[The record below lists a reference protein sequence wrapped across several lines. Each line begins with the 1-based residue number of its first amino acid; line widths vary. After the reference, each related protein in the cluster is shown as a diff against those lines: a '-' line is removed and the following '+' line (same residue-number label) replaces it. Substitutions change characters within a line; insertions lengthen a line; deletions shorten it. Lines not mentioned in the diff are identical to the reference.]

1 MNTSEAF
8 IKLLKLR
15 SAPGPLIWLAAALVI
30 GSGALTL
37 ASLLHQRSVALEA
50 GERLTESMARVI
62 AEQTSRTIQIVDQR
76 LQLTAS
82 GLTQLH
88 TRGALNEA
96 SARAL
101 LRAQLAELPFVR
113 AIWVVGA
120 NSLNQYDSD
129 VGNLGVR
136 MGDRAYFQAHLSNP
150 QLGFFIGKPI
160 RSRTTGTW
168 LLSASRRLSLAA
180 GRFDGVIVAAI
191 EPRYFDQLWRTVDL
205 GPGGSIALLHR
216 DGTMMMRSPFDERVM
231 GKNFHEAPLFSTHLP
246 QSSTGSYQDVSRV
259 DQQMRQFAYRTLSTQ
274 PELLV
279 VVGLAVDTILAPWR
293 RLSAL
298 ALVIWAIAS
307 TAIMALSV
315 MLNRV
320 WRQQVRAGR
329 DRLEVFERI
338 TDAFVALD
346 RHWNYTYVNSK
357 AGQLFGRD
365 PAGLIGRHIWTEF
378 PEGVGQSFHI
388 TYALAMTTQWPM
400 FVEEYYPPYQRW
412 FENRIYP
419 SPGGLSIYFHDVT
432 ERKLAQEQLRQSE
445 ASLADAQES
454 APLGSWE
461 RDRTSRTGTW
471 SAENSRQQY
480 RAPALGAPSVAG

>member
-1 MNTSEAF
+1 MCRSEV
-8 IKLLKLR
+8 R
-15 SAPGPLIWLAAALVI
+15 SG
-30 GSGALTL
+30 GG
-37 ASLLHQRSVALEA
+37 
-50 GERLTESMARVI
+50 
-62 AEQTSRTIQIVDQR
+62 
-76 LQLTAS
+76 
-82 GLTQLH
+82 
-88 TRGALNEA
+88 
-96 SARAL
+96 
-101 LRAQLAELPFVR
+101 
-113 AIWVVGA
+113 
-120 NSLNQYDSD
+120 
-129 VGNLGVR
+129 
-136 MGDRAYFQAHLSNP
+136 
-150 QLGFFIGKPI
+150 
-160 RSRTTGTW
+160 
-168 LLSASRRLSLAA
+168 
-180 GRFDGVIVAAI
+180 IVAAI
-191 EPRYFDQLWRTVDL
+191 EPRYFDQLWATVDL
-205 GPGGSIALLHR
+205 GRGGAIARLHR

-388 TYALAMTTQWPM
+388 TYELAMTTQRPM
-400 FVEEYYPPYQRW
+400 FLEEYYPPYQRW

-445 ASLADAQES
+445 ASLADAQAS
-454 APLGSWE
+454 AHLGSWE
-461 RDRTSRTGTW
+461 LDLTSLTGTW
-471 SAENSRQQY
+471 SAENFRLHY
-480 RAPALGAPSVAG
+480 RDPALGAPSFAEYLELVHPDDRAATTALQATLGQTSDRTEHEYRTNPSLGPVRVLSVAIRMIRDADGRPVGATGTALDITQRNQVKQQLLASQASLHQAALHTRTILDNLMDGVITLNLHGVVESVNRAASIAFGYAPH